1 MRPGVVDA
9 AAHALGPARGVAS
22 IGTVFAGQTAEV
34 AASMRAN
41 YDRLSSPYLADDG
54 LLHLPACAV
63 VGSGT
68 VVGSGGATS
77 GVGGG

>member
-1 MRPGVVDA
+1 VRPGVVDA

-34 AASMRAN
+34 AASMRAQ
-41 YDRLSSPYLADDG
+41 YDRLSAPYLADG
-54 LLHLPACAV
+54 RLHLPACAV